1 MRPRSTAVKDATS
14 MSAGRGVDTRKSLV
28 AVWPASCTRG
38 CGPWATT
45 VNWRAKTNADFLA
58 VENSPMAQ

>member
-1 MRPRSTAVKDATS
+1 